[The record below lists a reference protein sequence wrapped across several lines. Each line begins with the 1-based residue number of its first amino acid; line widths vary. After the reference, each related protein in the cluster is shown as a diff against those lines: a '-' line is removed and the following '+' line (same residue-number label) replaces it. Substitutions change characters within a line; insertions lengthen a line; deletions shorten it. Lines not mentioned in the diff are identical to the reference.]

1 MKRKSNIKAM
11 IIIMILGVA
20 IVNSIMIFLA
30 HRTVEAYDKNELIF
44 NIMPMHEFL
53 SIILSTFI
61 IFVSMVILIY
71 FMRNIMIDALESLNR
86 KK

>member
-1 MKRKSNIKAM
+1 
-11 IIIMILGVA
+11 MILGVA

>member
-1 MKRKSNIKAM
+1 M